1 MLEEAGATVR
11 ETVNASKER
20 YGPDDLDAL
29 FDGAS
34 KIVVAKGK
42 KVLTFRPGK
51 ADYDADELRKV
62 AIGPSGNLRAPT
74 LRAGKSWYVGFS
86 EDAYNS

>member
-1 MLEEAGATVR
+1 MLTFQ
-11 ETVNASKER
+11 
-20 YGPDDLDAL
+20 P
-29 FDGAS
+29 
-34 KIVVAKGK
+34 GK
-42 KVLTFRPGK
+42 KDF
-51 ADYDADELRKV
+51 DEAELHKV